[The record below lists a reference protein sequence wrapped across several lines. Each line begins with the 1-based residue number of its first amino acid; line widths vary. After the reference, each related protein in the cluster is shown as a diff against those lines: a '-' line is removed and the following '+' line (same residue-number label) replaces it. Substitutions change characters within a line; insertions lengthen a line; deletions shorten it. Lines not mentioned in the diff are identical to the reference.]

1 MKKLFGKIMAIAV
14 TGALCVG
21 MMMGFAACGDDSG
34 EEGNGFPNLEESKTV
49 KIGVLVSDVNGD
61 EAKAFRNYYENYL
74 EKQYKVDFT
83 YTEAL
88 EDAAG
93 ERSAIET
100 FAAQG
105 YHAIIS
111 LSASDRAMQIETC
124 ESNKMYYA
132 VASGMLDDSQYEK
145 YKGYEC
151 FVGQI
156 GPDMAT
162 EYEAGKAM
170 GEYYK
175 TQKEV
180 DKVAIY
186 GAFIPNP
193 MHVYRAA
200 GILAGLGLSYGGQTD
215 MGAVVGQIF
224 ADQGVTLSKVEGD
237 ITVTAYVQGFNPD
250 VTFGEIGGAVAT
262 SPDAFLSVGMAT
274 TFFSSMFAGANV
286 DYADIDAF
294 TAGNVAQMSQE
305 GGKLTYLAGK
315 YASSIGPVFAAVYNA
330 VHGNVIKD
338 NGNALSLGQGYG
350 VATTA
355 EAAEKFQTADSGE
368 TPIINKALLD
378 TVIGKTVTLET
389 FKAFVAADRTPA

>member
-1 MKKLFGKIMAIAV
+1 MKKHLAKIAAV
-14 TGALCVG
+14 ALTGAVVVG
-21 MMMGFAACGDDSG
+21 TTLGLTACSGGNGLPNIGDD
-34 EEGNGFPNLEESKTV
+34 ETA

-61 EAKAFRNYYENYL
+61 EAKAFRAYYENYL
-74 EKQYKVDFT
+74 EKQYNVDFT

-88 EDAAG
+88 ENAAG
-93 ERSAIET
+93 ERAAIET

-124 ESNKMYYA
+124 EANNLYYA
-132 VASGMLDDSQYEK
+132 VASGMLDDAQYEK

-156 GPDMAT
+156 GPDMTT

-175 TQKEV
+175 TTKNV
-180 DKVAIY
+180 SKVAIY

-200 GILAGLGLSYGGQTD
+200 GILAGLGLTYGGQSAMD
-215 MGAVVGQIF
+215 AVVGQIF
-224 ADQGVTLSKVEGD
+224 GDQGLTVSKISGPVTVS
-237 ITVTAYVQGFNPD
+237 AYVQGFNPD

-262 SPDAFLSVGMAT
+262 QPDAFLSVGMAT
-274 TFFSSMFAGANV
+274 TFFSSVFAGANV
-286 DYADIDAF
+286 QYADIDSF
-294 TAGNVAQMSQE
+294 TEGNVAQMSQE

-338 NGNALSLGQGYG
+338 NGNAISIGQNYG

-355 EAAEKFQTADSGE
+355 EAAAKYQTADSGNN
-368 TPIINKALLD
+368 PIINKSLLD
-378 TVIGKTVTLET
+378 TVIGKDVTFDT
-389 FKAFVAADRTPA
+389 FKAFVETDRTPA

>member
-1 MKKLFGKIMAIAV
+1 MKKVFSKLAALAV
-14 TGALCVG
+14 MCALCICTVLG
-21 MMMGFAACGDDSG
+21 LTACSG
-34 EEGNGFPNLEESKTV
+34 GNGNGLPNIGDNDTV

-61 EAKAFRNYYENYL
+61 EAKAFRNYYENYI

-124 ESNKMYYA
+124 ESNKLYYA
-132 VASGMLDDSQYEK
+132 VASGMLDDEQYEK
-145 YKGYEC
+145 YKGYDC

-162 EYEAGKAM
+162 EYAAGKAM

-175 TQKEV
+175 NTKNV
-180 DKVAIY
+180 SKVAIY

-193 MHVYRAA
+193 MHVYRTA
-200 GILAGLGLSYGGQTD
+200 GVLAGLGLTYGGQSE

-224 ADQGVTLSKVEGD
+224 SDQGVTLSKIAGS
-237 ITVTAYVQGFNPD
+237 ITVSAYVQGFNPD
-250 VTFGEIGGAVAT
+250 VTFGEVGGAVAT
-262 SPDAFLSVGMAT
+262 QPDAFLSVGMAT
-274 TFFSSMFAGANV
+274 TFFSSVFSGANV

-330 VHGNVIKD
+330 VHGNGIRD

-355 EAAEKFQTADSGE
+355 DVAAKYQTADSGNN
-368 TPIINKALLD
+368 PIINKTLLD
-378 TVIGKTVTLET
+378 TIIGKDVTFDA
-389 FKAFVAADRTPA
+389 FKTFVATYRTPA

>member
-1 MKKLFGKIMAIAV
+1 MKKNFLEMATLVATCAIGIGSVFG
-14 TGALCVG
+14 LSSC
-21 MMMGFAACGDDSG
+21 SG
-34 EEGNGFPNLEESKTV
+34 GNGLPSIGEKDTV

-61 EAKAFRNYYENYL
+61 EAKAFRNYYENYI
-74 EKQYKVDFT
+74 EKQYNVDFT

-88 EDAAG
+88 ADAAG

-124 ESNKMYYA
+124 DANKMYYA
-132 VASGMLDDSQYEK
+132 VASGMLDDEQYEK
-145 YKGYEC
+145 YKGYDC

-175 TQKEV
+175 NTKNV
-180 DKVAIY
+180 SKVAIY

-200 GILAGLGLSYGGQTD
+200 GILSGLGLTYGGQSE

-224 ADQGVTLSKVEGD
+224 ADQGLTLTKIAGD
-237 ITVTAYVQGFNPD
+237 ITVSAYVQGFNPET
-250 VTFGEIGGAVAT
+250 TFGEIGGAIAT
-262 SPDAFLSVGMAT
+262 QPDAFLSVGMAT
-274 TFFSSMFAGANV
+274 TFFSSAFAGANLQ
-286 DYADIDAF
+286 YSDIDSF

-330 VHGNVIKD
+330 VHGNSIRD
-338 NGNALSLGQGYG
+338 NGNAISIGQGYG

-355 EAAEKFQTADSGE
+355 EDAAKYQVADSG
-368 TPIINKALLD
+368 TNPIINKSLLD
-378 TVIGKTVTLET
+378 TVIGKDVTFDS
-389 FKAFVAADRTPA
+389 FKAFVETDRTPA